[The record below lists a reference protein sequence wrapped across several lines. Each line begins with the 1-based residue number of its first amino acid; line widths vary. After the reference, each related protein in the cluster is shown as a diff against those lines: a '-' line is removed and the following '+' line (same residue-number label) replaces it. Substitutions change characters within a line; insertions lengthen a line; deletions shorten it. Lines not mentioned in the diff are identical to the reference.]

1 MLLMYFGLFFST
13 TNYIMGLSPGQWL
26 QSQFFVMYLEH
37 FYQQS
42 PIWDT
47 HFLNYAAVNFL

>member
-42 PIWDT
+42 PI
-47 HFLNYAAVNFL
+47 